1 MLQRAASNAYSWWW
15 ASHIRTKQSKWMEQN
30 LIDMEEKVQYALK
43 LIEED
48 GDSFARR
55 AEMYYKKRPELI
67 NFVEE
72 SYRAYRALAERYD
85 HISTELQNANN
96 TIASVFPEQVQ
107 FSMDEEDE
115 EAMPK
120 FPKKQP
126 AMSRGNIPQVPKD
139 PVDMKTV
146 ITTATKKLKSKKN
159 AKQGTAASSVAKSGL
174 SKQEALNEIDK
185 LQKQILT
192 LQTEKEFVK
201 SSYEGSLARYW
212 EIENQIKEM
221 QDRVFNLQ
229 DEYGEG
235 MLIEDN
241 EARTLMANAALKSCQ
256 ESLAQL
262 HEKQE
267 RSAEEARIESTRVR
281 EARER
286 LDSLKGGLQGE
297 ESSQDKSL
305 AKNEPA
311 RQREVPDQLNKEVD
325 SAAEEKKRAEELR
338 QQIKEELEASTCLTI
353 TEMAEKIDELVDKV
367 ISLEI
372 ALSSQ
377 TALIK
382 ELRSETD
389 ELQTHIQ
396 ILEDD
401 KASIIDGKNNLQQK
415 LKEMEEKLGGIQ
427 NLNKKI
433 ENEKSN
439 FQSQIIEVHCN
450 LDHLSVKLPT
460 IQQDEELEPKSS
472 ISTVQLEQP
481 EELPGV
487 KQGVIGAHTELKQPE
502 ELPGV
507 KQGAL
512 GAHTELK
519 QPEELPGVKQGA
531 LGAHTELKQPE
542 ELPGIKQGALGA
554 HTELKQPEE
563 LPGVKQGALGAHT
576 ELKQPEELPGVKQG
590 ALGAHT
596 ELKQPEE
603 LPGVKQGA
611 LGAHTELKQ
620 PEELPGVKQG
630 ALGAHTELKQPEE
643 PPVVKQGALGAH
655 TELKQPEELPGVKQG
670 ALGAYTELKQPEELP
685 GVKQDAIGADT
696 ELKQPD
702 ELHGVTQG
710 TSGARIE
717 LKQLEEVPG
726 LNQDANGAH
735 TELNQPDKKLKAHEG
750 SDDPNQMG
758 SDEACQP
765 TDLRQNKEPDIQMK
779 SSNMQTPKEEESQS
793 FEGKSEKA
801 DASGKLINQ
810 EKDDPTQVDPP
821 NLESSSKK
829 LDVDATSR
837 SLVEVAD
844 TRDKSQSSKGSN
856 EQSNADAA
864 SKSREVIVQTLSLS
878 TEGKPDNNDTY
889 GSARNPEMVAQTE
902 ANLQYSE
909 RGCEEADVNVT
920 SRGQV
925 EIVQTQDT
933 SQSSE
938 GSCEKSYPENTTKSQ
953 NGTVLALS
961 VYTED
966 NPQKNDGD
974 GSVGNPVEVV
984 QTKAKYS
991 EGDGNGTPTS
1001 QVGEIHKQENLG
1013 HPSEKTEDAMKEQN
1027 KEEKTFP
1034 EAVRTEQEEKVVD
1047 KVDEPNWQQ
1056 LFMSGIEGKEKAL
1069 LTEYTTTLRNF
1080 KDAKK
1085 KLSEM
1090 DEKHRDHH
1098 LQTSK
1103 QLHELKTSNALKD
1116 QEIRSL
1122 HHKLNL
1128 LQKCFYESKESMDL
1142 STQSLDFSASDNQE
1156 TSSTSDD
1163 QNVKP
1168 MITGGDPARSKVLTR
1183 EISHE
1188 SGLDFSKLLV
1198 QEPATTSEIE
1208 ERLRMKIDELLEEN
1222 LDFWLNF
1229 SASFHQIQKFET
1241 RIQDLKLEVAKLHEK
1256 GKKMDESGI
1265 GKYSLKS
1272 EARPLYKHLRE
1283 IQTELTVWSDKS
1295 AALKEELQTRFS
1307 SLCNIQEEITAGLKA
1322 SAEEDDF
1329 SFTSYQAAKFQ
1340 GEVLNMKQ
1348 ENNKVADE
1356 LQAAL
1361 DHIATLQHKVETN
1374 LSKLDEEFK
1383 LSGSKAQET
1392 PQLRHSESR
1401 NRIPLRSF
1409 IFGVKQK
1416 KQKQS
1421 IFSGMAP
1428 VMQKKYH
1435 ALRTG
1440 TPL

>member
-262 HEKQE
+262 QEKQE

-338 QQIKEELEASTCLTI
+338 QQIKKELEASTCLTI

-389 ELQTHIQ
+389 ELQTQIQ
-396 ILEDD
+396 ILEGD

-415 LKEMEEKLGGIQ
+415 LKEIEGKLGGIQ
-427 NLNKKI
+427 NLNEKI

-481 EELPGV
+481 EELPSV
-487 KQGVIGAHTELKQPE
+487 KQGVIGAN
-502 ELPGV
+502 
-507 KQGAL
+507 
-512 GAHTELK
+512 
-519 QPEELPGVKQGA
+519 
-531 LGAHTELKQPE
+531 
-542 ELPGIKQGALGA
+542 
-554 HTELKQPEE
+554 TELKQPEE

-603 LPGVKQGA
+603 LPGVKQ
-611 LGAHTELKQ
+611 
-620 PEELPGVKQG
+620 
-630 ALGAHTELKQPEE
+630 
-643 PPVVKQGALGAH
+643 
-655 TELKQPEELPGVKQG
+655 
-670 ALGAYTELKQPEELP
+670 
-685 GVKQDAIGADT
+685 DAIGADT

-726 LNQDANGAH
+726 VNQDANGAH
-735 TELNQPDKKLKAHEG
+735 TELNRPDEKLKAHEG

-758 SDEACQP
+758 SDEACQA
-765 TDLRQNKEPDIQMK
+765 TDVRQNKEPDIEMK

-793 FEGKSEKA
+793 FEVKSEKA

-810 EKDDPTQVDPP
+810 ENDDPTQVDPP

-856 EQSNADAA
+856 EQSDADAA

-878 TEGKPDNNDTY
+878 TEGKPDNNDAY
-889 GSARNPEMVAQTE
+889 GSARHPEMVAQTE

-966 NPQKNDGD
+966 NPQKNDSD
-974 GSVGNPVEVV
+974 GSAGNPVEVV

-991 EGDGNGTPTS
+991 EGDGNGTLTS
-1001 QVGEIHKQENLG
+1001 QVEEIHKQENLG

-1027 KEEKTFP
+1027 KEEKKTFS
-1034 EAVRTEQEEKVVD
+1034 EAVRAEQEEKVVD

-1142 STQSLDFSASDNQE
+1142 STQSLDFSTSDNQK

-1168 MITGGDPARSKVLTR
+1168 MITGGDPAQSKVLTR
-1183 EISHE
+1183 EISHD

-1229 SASFHQIQKFET
+1229 STSFHQIQKFET

-1374 LSKLDEEFK
+1374 LSKLNEEFK

>member
-1 MLQRAASNAYSWWW
+1 
-15 ASHIRTKQSKWMEQN
+15 
-30 LIDMEEKVQYALK
+30 
-43 LIEED
+43 
-48 GDSFARR
+48 
-55 AEMYYKKRPELI
+55 
-67 NFVEE
+67 
-72 SYRAYRALAERYD
+72 
-85 HISTELQNANN
+85 
-96 TIASVFPEQVQ
+96 
-107 FSMDEEDE
+107 
-115 EAMPK
+115 
-120 FPKKQP
+120 
-126 AMSRGNIPQVPKD
+126 
-139 PVDMKTV
+139 
-146 ITTATKKLKSKKN
+146 
-159 AKQGTAASSVAKSGL
+159 
-174 SKQEALNEIDK
+174 
-185 LQKQILT
+185 
-192 LQTEKEFVK
+192 
-201 SSYEGSLARYW
+201 
-212 EIENQIKEM
+212 
-221 QDRVFNLQ
+221 
-229 DEYGEG
+229 
-235 MLIEDN
+235 
-241 EARTLMANAALKSCQ
+241 
-256 ESLAQL
+256 
-262 HEKQE
+262 
-267 RSAEEARIESTRVR
+267 
-281 EARER
+281 
-286 LDSLKGGLQGE
+286 
-297 ESSQDKSL
+297 
-305 AKNEPA
+305 
-311 RQREVPDQLNKEVD
+311 
-325 SAAEEKKRAEELR
+325 
-338 QQIKEELEASTCLTI
+338 
-353 TEMAEKIDELVDKV
+353 
-367 ISLEI
+367 
-372 ALSSQ
+372 
-377 TALIK
+377 
-382 ELRSETD
+382 
-389 ELQTHIQ
+389 
-396 ILEDD
+396 
-401 KASIIDGKNNLQQK
+401 
-415 LKEMEEKLGGIQ
+415 
-427 NLNKKI
+427 
-433 ENEKSN
+433 
-439 FQSQIIEVHCN
+439 
-450 LDHLSVKLPT
+450 
-460 IQQDEELEPKSS
+460 
-472 ISTVQLEQP
+472 
-481 EELPGV
+481 
-487 KQGVIGAHTELKQPE
+487 
-502 ELPGV
+502 
-507 KQGAL
+507 
-512 GAHTELK
+512 
-519 QPEELPGVKQGA
+519 
-531 LGAHTELKQPE
+531 
-542 ELPGIKQGALGA
+542 
-554 HTELKQPEE
+554 
-563 LPGVKQGALGAHT
+563 
-576 ELKQPEELPGVKQG
+576 
-590 ALGAHT
+590 
-596 ELKQPEE
+596 
-603 LPGVKQGA
+603 
-611 LGAHTELKQ
+611 
-620 PEELPGVKQG
+620 
-630 ALGAHTELKQPEE
+630 
-643 PPVVKQGALGAH
+643 
-655 TELKQPEELPGVKQG
+655 
-670 ALGAYTELKQPEELP
+670 
-685 GVKQDAIGADT
+685 
-696 ELKQPD
+696 
-702 ELHGVTQG
+702 
-710 TSGARIE
+710 
-717 LKQLEEVPG
+717 
-726 LNQDANGAH
+726 
-735 TELNQPDKKLKAHEG
+735 
-750 SDDPNQMG
+750 MG

-765 TDLRQNKEPDIQMK
+765 TDLRQNKEPDIEMK
-779 SSNMQTPKEEESQS
+779 SSNMQTSKEEESQS
-793 FEGKSEKA
+793 FKGKSEKA

-810 EKDDPTQVDPP
+810 ENDDPTQVDPP

-844 TRDKSQSSKGSN
+844 TRDKPQSSKGSN
-856 EQSNADAA
+856 EQSDADAA

-878 TEGKPDNNDTY
+878 TEGKPDNNDAY

-909 RGCEEADVNVT
+909 CGCEEADVNVT

-953 NGTVLALS
+953 DRTVLALS

-966 NPQKNDGD
+966 NPQKNGSD
-974 GSVGNPVEVV
+974 GSAGNPVEVV

-991 EGDGNGTPTS
+991 EGDGNGTLTS
-1001 QVGEIHKQENLG
+1001 QVEEIHKQENLG

-1027 KEEKTFP
+1027 KEEKTFS
-1034 EAVRTEQEEKVVD
+1034 EAVRAEQEEKVVD

-1142 STQSLDFSASDNQE
+1142 STQSLDFSASDNQK

-1168 MITGGDPARSKVLTR
+1168 MITGDDPARSKVLTR

-1229 SASFHQIQKFET
+1229 STSFHQIQKFET

-1329 SFTSYQAAKFQ
+1329 TFTSYQAAKFQ

-1374 LSKLDEEFK
+1374 LSKLNEEFK
-1383 LSGSKAQET
+1383 LSGSKGQET

>member
-139 PVDMKTV
+139 PVDLKTV

-159 AKQGTAASSVAKSGL
+159 VKQGTAASSVAKSGL

-262 HEKQE
+262 QEKQE
-267 RSAEEARIESTRVR
+267 RSAEEARIESTRVG

-311 RQREVPDQLNKEVD
+311 QQREVPDQLNKEVD

-338 QQIKEELEASTCLTI
+338 QQIKKELEASTCLTI

-389 ELQTHIQ
+389 ELQTQIQ

-487 KQGVIGAHTELKQPE
+487 KQGVIGAHTELKQPD
-502 ELPGV
+502 V
-507 KQGAL
+507 
-512 GAHTELK
+512 
-519 QPEELPGVKQGA
+519 
-531 LGAHTELKQPE
+531 
-542 ELPGIKQGALGA
+542 
-554 HTELKQPEE
+554 
-563 LPGVKQGALGAHT
+563 
-576 ELKQPEELPGVKQG
+576 
-590 ALGAHT
+590 
-596 ELKQPEE
+596 
-603 LPGVKQGA
+603 
-611 LGAHTELKQ
+611 
-620 PEELPGVKQG
+620 
-630 ALGAHTELKQPEE
+630 
-643 PPVVKQGALGAH
+643 
-655 TELKQPEELPGVKQG
+655 
-670 ALGAYTELKQPEELP
+670 
-685 GVKQDAIGADT
+685 
-696 ELKQPD
+696 
-702 ELHGVTQG
+702 LHGVTQG

-735 TELNQPDKKLKAHEG
+735 TELNRPDEKLKAHEG

-765 TDLRQNKEPDIQMK
+765 TDLRQNKEPDIEMK
-779 SSNMQTPKEEESQS
+779 SSNMQTSKEEESQS
-793 FEGKSEKA
+793 FKGKSEKA

-810 EKDDPTQVDPP
+810 ENDDPTQVDPP

-844 TRDKSQSSKGSN
+844 TRDKPQSSKGSN
-856 EQSNADAA
+856 EQSDADAA

-878 TEGKPDNNDTY
+878 TEGKPDNNDAY

-909 RGCEEADVNVT
+909 CGCEEADVNVT

-953 NGTVLALS
+953 DRTVLALS

-966 NPQKNDGD
+966 NPQKNGSD
-974 GSVGNPVEVV
+974 GSAGNPVEVV

-991 EGDGNGTPTS
+991 EGDGNGTLTS
-1001 QVGEIHKQENLG
+1001 QVEEIHKQENLG

-1027 KEEKTFP
+1027 KEEKTFS
-1034 EAVRTEQEEKVVD
+1034 EAVRAEQEEKVVD

-1142 STQSLDFSASDNQE
+1142 STQSLDFSASDNQK

-1168 MITGGDPARSKVLTR
+1168 MITGDDPARSKVLTR

-1229 SASFHQIQKFET
+1229 STSFHQIQKFET

-1329 SFTSYQAAKFQ
+1329 TFTSYQAAKFQ

-1374 LSKLDEEFK
+1374 LSKLNEEFK
-1383 LSGSKAQET
+1383 LSGSKGQET

>member
-139 PVDMKTV
+139 PVDLKTV

-159 AKQGTAASSVAKSGL
+159 VKQGTAASSVAKSGL

-262 HEKQE
+262 QEKQE
-267 RSAEEARIESTRVR
+267 RSAEEARIESTRVG

-311 RQREVPDQLNKEVD
+311 QQREVPDQLNKEVD

-338 QQIKEELEASTCLTI
+338 QQIKKELEASTCLTI

-389 ELQTHIQ
+389 ELQTQIQ

-507 KQGAL
+507 KQ
-512 GAHTELK
+512 
-519 QPEELPGVKQGA
+519 
-531 LGAHTELKQPE
+531 
-542 ELPGIKQGALGA
+542 
-554 HTELKQPEE
+554 
-563 LPGVKQGALGAHT
+563 
-576 ELKQPEELPGVKQG
+576 
-590 ALGAHT
+590 
-596 ELKQPEE
+596 
-603 LPGVKQGA
+603 
-611 LGAHTELKQ
+611 
-620 PEELPGVKQG
+620 
-630 ALGAHTELKQPEE
+630 
-643 PPVVKQGALGAH
+643 
-655 TELKQPEELPGVKQG
+655 
-670 ALGAYTELKQPEELP
+670 
-685 GVKQDAIGADT
+685 DAI
-696 ELKQPD
+696 
-702 ELHGVTQG
+702 
-710 TSGARIE
+710 
-717 LKQLEEVPG
+717 
-726 LNQDANGAH
+726 GAH
-735 TELNQPDKKLKAHEG
+735 TELNRPDEKLKAHEG

-765 TDLRQNKEPDIQMK
+765 TDLRQNKEPDIEMK
-779 SSNMQTPKEEESQS
+779 SSNMQTSKEEESQS
-793 FEGKSEKA
+793 FKGKSEKA

-810 EKDDPTQVDPP
+810 ENDDPTQVDPP

-844 TRDKSQSSKGSN
+844 TRDKPQSSKGSN
-856 EQSNADAA
+856 EQSDADAA

-878 TEGKPDNNDTY
+878 TEGKPDNNDAY

-909 RGCEEADVNVT
+909 CGCEEADVNVT

-953 NGTVLALS
+953 DRTVLALS

-966 NPQKNDGD
+966 NPQKNGSD
-974 GSVGNPVEVV
+974 GSAGNPVEVV

-991 EGDGNGTPTS
+991 EGDGNGTLTS
-1001 QVGEIHKQENLG
+1001 QVEEIHKQENLG

-1027 KEEKTFP
+1027 KEEKTFS
-1034 EAVRTEQEEKVVD
+1034 EAVRAEQEEKVVD

-1142 STQSLDFSASDNQE
+1142 STQSLDFSASDNQK

-1168 MITGGDPARSKVLTR
+1168 MITGDDPARSKVLTR

-1229 SASFHQIQKFET
+1229 STSFHQIQKFET

-1329 SFTSYQAAKFQ
+1329 TFTSYQAAKFQ

-1374 LSKLDEEFK
+1374 LSKLNEEFK
-1383 LSGSKAQET
+1383 LSGSKGQET

>member
-115 EAMPK
+115 QAMPK

-262 HEKQE
+262 QEKQE

-305 AKNEPA
+305 AKDEPA

-338 QQIKEELEASTCLTI
+338 QQIKKELEASTCLTI

-507 KQGAL
+507 KQ
-512 GAHTELK
+512 
-519 QPEELPGVKQGA
+519 
-531 LGAHTELKQPE
+531 
-542 ELPGIKQGALGA
+542 
-554 HTELKQPEE
+554 
-563 LPGVKQGALGAHT
+563 
-576 ELKQPEELPGVKQG
+576 
-590 ALGAHT
+590 
-596 ELKQPEE
+596 
-603 LPGVKQGA
+603 
-611 LGAHTELKQ
+611 
-620 PEELPGVKQG
+620 
-630 ALGAHTELKQPEE
+630 
-643 PPVVKQGALGAH
+643 
-655 TELKQPEELPGVKQG
+655 
-670 ALGAYTELKQPEELP
+670 EELP

-735 TELNQPDKKLKAHEG
+735 TELNRPDKKLKAHEG

-765 TDLRQNKEPDIQMK
+765 TDLRQNKEPDIEMK

-801 DASGKLINQ
+801 DKSGKLINQ
-810 EKDDPTQVDPP
+810 ENDDPTQVDPP

-856 EQSNADAA
+856 EQSDADAA

-878 TEGKPDNNDTY
+878 TEGKPDNNDAY

-974 GSVGNPVEVV
+974 GSVGNPIEVV

-1001 QVGEIHKQENLG
+1001 QVEEIHKQENLG

-1027 KEEKTFP
+1027 KEEKKTFP

-1080 KDAKK
+1080 KEAKK

-1142 STQSLDFSASDNQE
+1142 STQSLDFSASDNQK

-1361 DHIATLQHKVETN
+1361 DHIAILQHKVETN
-1374 LSKLDEEFK
+1374 LSKLDDEFK

-1392 PQLRHSESR
+1392 PQLRHSESQ